1 MKKKVTDF
9 GKKNILLSLVA
20 LILVTMLAVSV
31 SYSWID
37 DLTDVKIDTSNIGTN
52 TPLTVGHDI
61 HADFTLSDAAN
72 AENTE
77 INIGRILANDGKT
90 VTDGGYFYES
100 GGMHLSPCYGNGVT
114 FKIPKNGN
122 LADCRDATNDDYNV
136 SFISATI
143 NITAPKYKTV
153 FWFKELPTFTYK
165 KYNSQS
171 TVYDS
176 NEEYQYMRFSVSIDG
191 KTDVYGYTDSY
202 SVSNTETKNDGR
214 LFSKYTFGDS
224 ANSDNANTLFSIN
237 KGETKTVNF
246 KIWCEA
252 GINNR
257 VCLSDL
263 NLSLISSYAKTRTI
277 TIDNK
282 TTGTGKDTW
291 MTDNSAKVYL
301 AIPAAR
307 ENGEWEEDESYW
319 DISTSIHNS
328 AHADVTIP
336 YGYYDEEMLIFRCS
350 PNTPFGTTDETQIAG
365 GEEQRS
371 TYKIYCWNFWQ
382 TILPNTFK
390 NETYTMY
397 GATYDKDSVAWV
409 YDVNAGDSDPNNDS
423 PAYKNEYNK
432 GYGTWSGVTKIQFD
446 SNDKTISGN
455 NATFNPAYYM
465 TPNSCNVFIEDYSD
479 YATNGHV
486 YYYTMA
492 PDKDNQTTGSNGKT
506 IWTGYIPTTS
516 NQITFHYLNRNN
528 ANTDYYWGYSVQKEN
543 DGGYTS
549 SYLLKDDSTDDNKK
563 GYKRGSNNYFGVYI
577 VPSGSDT
584 YGRGKWKVV
593 LQSNASASKR
603 TVKPKKTAT
612 EPATEK
618 ADETDKSDFLTAAQA
633 KAYAEANGAADFL
646 EINLD
651 GSDNVYLPFSGEKN
665 TLSTE
670 LKEGSYNIAVCSID
684 SSGELVRLLVAEED
698 EEYTLDD
705 ALSIS
710 FSKEGV
716 PAKLNVKS
724 AGGYSFEYDKDN
736 DNQLTVKK

>member
-153 FWFKELPTFTYK
+153 FWFKQLPTFTYK

-202 SVSNTETKNDGR
+202 NVSKTETKSDGR
-214 LFSKYTFGDS
+214 LFSKYTFDNS

-282 TTGTGKDTW
+282 TTGTGEATW
-291 MTDNSAKVYL
+291 MTDNDAKVYL

-307 ENGEWEEDESYW
+307 TGSTWTLNQSYW
-319 DISTSIHNS
+319 DISTSIKSN
-328 AHADVTIP
+328 AKAEVTIP

-350 PNTPFGTTDETQIAG
+350 KNHTFAHATNHASTEKK
-365 GEEQRS
+365 RS
-371 TYKIYCWNFWQ
+371 TYQIYCWNFWQ

-390 NETYTMY
+390 NETYTLY
-397 GATYDKDSVAWV
+397 GATYDDTVSPL
-409 YDVNAGDSDPNNDS
+409 YNNS
-423 PAYKNEYNK
+423 NSLTFKNIENK
-432 GYGTWSGVTKIQFD
+432 GYGTWSGVTKITFD
-446 SNDKTISGN
+446 SNNTNSNGF
-455 NATFNPAYYM
+455 NAAHYD
-465 TPNSCNVFIEDYSD
+465 TPKACNVFIEDYSD
-479 YATNGHV
+479 YTTNGCV
-486 YYYTMA
+486 YYYTMR
-492 PDKDNQTTGSNGKT
+492 PDKNINGTGSGKT
-506 IWTGYIPTTS
+506 LWYGYVPTTS
-516 NQITFHYLNRNN
+516 QRISFRYNNQNNGTRN
-528 ANTDYYWGYSVQKEN
+528 YYWGFSVQTN
-543 DGGYTS
+543 ATTFQNSFNYTS
-549 SYLLKDDSTDDNKK
+549 
-563 GYKRGSNNYFGVYI
+563 GYERADNNYFSVTYAPSDSNTWCKGVW
-577 VPSGSDT
+577 STNNST
-584 YGRGKWKVV
+584 
-593 LQSNASASKR
+593 SSKR
-603 TVKPKKTAT
+603 RANT
-612 EPATEK
+612 EETIPATES
-618 ADETDKSDFLTAAQA
+618 ATETEPDGFMTKAQA
-633 KAYAEANGAADFL
+633 VDYAKDNGAADFL

-724 AGGYSFEYDKDN
+724 AGGYSFEYDKEN